1 LPRRQ
6 IMPTDFSV
14 VIGDRTVDHWA
25 TVRWEALIA
34 HTFADWWRRVAE
46 TFPLAPEG
54 LARYVAL
61 RKQIRYVAL
70 VKPVQM
76 VLDQRAEALLKEKV
90 LLKLMAAR
98 KRGEH
103 LATVDEEEGRW
114 QVDQPADGD
123 DVSST

>member
-1 LPRRQ
+1 MQCTTQYSLSLPS
-6 IMPTDFSV
+6 PSSHS
-14 VIGDRTVDHWA
+14 GAPKH
-25 TVRWEALIA
+25 
-34 HTFADWWRRVAE
+34 AD
-46 TFPLAPEG
+46 
-54 LARYVAL
+54 
-61 RKQIRYVAL
+61 
-70 VKPVQM
+70 
-76 VLDQRAEALLKEKV
+76 ALLKEKV